1 MGTEIPLW
9 NEPAYGEDASSQ
21 IPALVMLRRLGW
33 KYISPDEA
41 LSYRNGRQ
49 SSVLLTSVLAE
60 KLGSLNRIETKQ
72 GPVAF
77 GREAIASAVRRLE
90 QPADEGLVATNESV
104 WDMIRLGISVDATVD
119 GRKRGVPFR
128 YVDWENIGRNVFHV
142 TEEFSVDRRGGG
154 QDRTR
159 RPDIVCF
166 VNGIPFI
173 VVECKAAAIRD
184 GKDPLAEAI
193 SQQLRNQRADEIPH
207 LFHYAQLLL
216 ATSVNQAKYGAT
228 GTDAAYWASWHE
240 DDFSDESLAKLV
252 AAMSASE
259 IAEVRQLLGRT
270 DHRQRP
276 TAAAEAERVYESLSR
291 DRLPTI
297 QDRLLQSVCSPAR
310 LMDLARSFTLFEEG
324 QRKVA
329 RYQQYTCVKK
339 CLRRFETV
347 GSDGRRAGGIVW
359 HTQGSGKSLT
369 MCMLASQVMAT
380 YAPLSPRV
388 VVVTDRIDLDEQIA
402 ETFRRVL
409 GDENVV
415 RATSGGQL
423 ETLLKDARTRV
434 ITTTI
439 HKFDAFAKKITSGAG
454 KPIADPNVF
463 VFVDEGHRTQTG
475 SLHAAMRR
483 ALPVSCLV
491 GFTGTP
497 ILSGEKQTAL
507 SFGGIIDTYTI
518 RQAVAD
524 KAVVNL
530 VYEGRYSRQHVDAE
544 PIDTWL
550 EHHTHTLNDDQIQ
563 KLKERYAGLAALNE
577 TAERIRQQ
585 AFDIAT
591 HFKTCFQGTTP
602 FKAQLVAPSKVAA
615 IRYKECIDASGLGV
629 TCEVLISPPDTREG
643 NKAIDQADRDVVQA
657 FWRDRINE
665 YGSEDRYRKEVIRR
679 FKQEP
684 EPEIIIV
691 VDMLLTGF
699 DAPRNACLYLT
710 RSLEGHNLLQAIARV
725 NRVYAGKDHGLI
737 IDYFGVV
744 DALGEAVDL
753 YSTFKGEYDR
763 DDLDDVLTDIRQA
776 IHALPG
782 AHAAVWDSFKAAGND
797 REAQERSMHD
807 ADARKAFYDK
817 LAEFAR
823 FLKLALGSESF
834 WTDTPPERI
843 ERYRRDLKYLLE
855 LRRSV
860 AIRYAETVDF
870 GQYEGAIRKL
880 LDEYVGAEAPQTL
893 VAPTTIFD
901 EQRLL
906 GELTEFTSPDAKAEV
921 IANRIN
927 RTIHE
932 KMDEDPAFFQSMGD
946 LLKAAL
952 DRYHQKRIDG
962 SQLLADMEQM
972 ADGIRRREQVD
983 DRTVY
988 QSIVATAADGELA
1001 KAGEAAVASLAAA
1014 IEKTVEQRSIVDWQD
1029 DPDVQNRMKND
1040 IEDAIFDW
1048 QKAHGVKLEFE
1059 VIDRILDQSIA
1070 TARTRSRR

>member
-1 MGTEIPLW
+1 MRDPTSAGSLQGH
-9 NEPAYGEDASSQ
+9 GEDAASQ
-21 IPALVMLRRLGW
+21 IPALLLLRRLGW
-33 KYISPDEA
+33 TYLSPNEA
-41 LSYRNGRQ
+41 VAYRSGRQ
-49 SSVLLTSVLAE
+49 GAVLLTSVLANQ
-60 KLGSLNRIETKQ
+60 LGELNQIESKR
-72 GPVAF
+72 GPVPF
-77 GREAIASAVRRLE
+77 GSEAIASAIRRLE
-90 QPADEGLVATNESV
+90 TPADEGLVATNEAV
-104 WDMIRLGISVDATVD
+104 WDMLRLGISIDVTVD

-128 YVDWENIGRNVFHV
+128 FIDWDNLDRNVFHV
-142 TEEFSVDRRGGG
+142 TEEFAVDRRGGG

-173 VVECKAAAIRD
+173 VIECKSAAIRD

-193 SQQLRNQRADEIPH
+193 SQQLRNQRADEIPQ
-207 LFHYAQLLL
+207 LFHYAQLLV
-216 ATSVNQAKYGAT
+216 ATSVNQAKYAAT

-240 DDFSDESLAKLV
+240 QEFSDESLAALV
-252 AAMSASE
+252 AAMPVAE
-259 IAEVRQLLGRT
+259 IAEVKRLLSRT
-270 DHRQRP
+270 EHRQRP
-276 TAAAEAERVYESLSR
+276 TAAAEAERVFESLTR
-291 DRLPTI
+291 DRLPTA
-297 QDRLLQSVCSPAR
+297 QDRLLQSVCSPIR
-310 LMDLARSFTLFEEG
+310 LLELTRSFTLFEEG
-324 QRKVA
+324 QRKIA

-339 CLRRFETV
+339 CLGRFSIIGT
-347 GSDGRRAGGIVW
+347 DGRRSGGIVW
-359 HTQGSGKSLT
+359 HTQGSGKSIT
-369 MCMLASQVMAT
+369 MCVLASQVMVA
-380 YAPLSPRV
+380 YASLSPRV

-402 ETFRRVL
+402 ETFRRIL
-409 GDENVV
+409 GSENVV
-415 RATSGGQL
+415 RATSGWQL
-423 ETLLKDARTRV
+423 EELLRDSRTRV

-439 HKFDAFAKKITSGAG
+439 HKFDAFAKKITSGKG
-454 KPIADPNVF
+454 NPIDDPNIF

-483 ALPVSCLV
+483 VLPRSCLV

-497 ILSGEKQTAL
+497 ILSGAKQTAL
-507 SFGGIIDTYTI
+507 SFGGIIDSYTI

-530 VYEGRYSRQHVDAE
+530 VYEGRYSKQRVDAK

-550 EHHTHTLNDDQIQ
+550 EHHTHTLSDDQIQ

-577 TAERIRQQ
+577 TEQRIRQQ

-602 FKAQLVAPSKVAA
+602 FKAQLVAPSKAAA
-615 IRYKECIDASGLGV
+615 IRYKECVDATGLGV

-643 NKAIDQADRDVVQA
+643 NKAIDPSDRDIVQK
-657 FWRDRINE
+657 FWKNRIDE
-665 YGSEDRYRKEVIRR
+665 YGSEERYRKEVIRR
-679 FKQEP
+679 FKQEKH
-684 EPEIIIV
+684 PEIIIV

-710 RSLEGHNLLQAIARV
+710 RPLEGHNLLQAIARV

-737 IDYFGVV
+737 LDYWGVV
-744 DALGEAVDL
+744 EALDEAVDL

-776 IHALPG
+776 IRALPG
-782 AHAAVWDSFKAAGND
+782 AHAAVWDCFKAAGSD
-797 REAQERSMHD
+797 REAQERAMHD
-807 ADARKAFYDK
+807 ADVRKDFYDK
-817 LAEFAR
+817 LSEFAR
-823 FLKLALGSESF
+823 YLKLALGSESF
-834 WTDTPPERI
+834 WNDTPPDRI
-843 ERYRRDLKYLLE
+843 DRYRRDLKYLLE

-860 AIRYAETVDF
+860 AIRYAESVDF

-880 LDEYVGAEAPQTL
+880 LDEYVGADAPQTL

-906 GELTEFTSPDAKAEV
+906 GELTEFESPDAKAEV
-921 IANRIN
+921 IANRID

-932 KMDEDPAFFQSMGD
+932 KMDEDPAFFQSLSD
-946 LLKAAL
+946 LLQAAL

-962 SQLLADMEQM
+962 SQLLTEMEEM

-988 QSIVATAADGELA
+988 QSIVETAADAQLA
-1001 KAGEAAVASLAAA
+1001 GVKDEDVATLAAA
-1014 IEKTVEQRSIVDWQD
+1014 IEKTVEQRAIVDWQD
-1029 DPDVQNRMKND
+1029 DPDVQNRMKTD

-1048 QKAHGVKLEFE
+1048 QKVHGVNLGFE
-1059 VIDRILDQSIA
+1059 VIDRILDRSVA